1 MGSSIASLHSTE
13 CVRSVAVIDNQRLQR
28 SVDNCRTVWLVST
41 IRNSK
46 LDRPSLRCRDAQ
58 TNKLCPG
65 NRSCRT
71 VPGSFTGINVVT
83 VVIQVPCIGQRVS
96 EWSIHIVAAA
106 RIQIERVALVNHV
119 VPCHCN
125 RSVVYFDNRNGDAE
139 YLRTIHVQ
147 ATARASILQQDVE
160 GRRSSCIFASTVIQ
174 RAVRP
179 DLKHIEHKITGC
191 SSEIYRRPYWR
202 LGRFVQSRNWSRR
215 ERIDQWNIDV
225 LYQTFVL
232 ETVDQDS
239 RWNGAWCKSWTT
251 NRCVV
256 QWRYGN
262 HKRSGDTQI
271 VRRLTVIQLNSDCYC
286 PVNIQ
291 RGSVCQSGGCATD
304 RDRRE
309 TTCSKERGWSPGGV
323 LAHDGHV

>member
-13 CVRSVAVIDNQRLQR
+13 CVRSVAVIDNQSLQR
-28 SVDNCRTVWLVST
+28 GVDNSRTVRLVST
-41 IRNSK
+41 VRNSK
-46 LDRPSLRCRDAQ
+46 FDRPSLRCRDAQ
-58 TNKLCPG
+58 THKLGPG
-65 NRSCRT
+65 NRSCWT
-71 VPGSFTGINVVT
+71 ASGSFTGIGVVT
-83 VVIQVPCIGQRVS
+83 VVIQVPCIGQSISKR
-96 EWSIHIVAAA
+96 SIHIEAAA

-147 ATARASILQQDVE
+147 ATARATILQQDVE
-160 GRRSSCIFASTVIQ
+160 SRRASSIFASTVIQ
-174 RAVRP
+174 RSVRP
-179 DLKHIEHKITGC
+179 DLKHIKHKITGC
-191 SSEIYRRPYWR
+191 SRVIYRRPNWR
-202 LGRFVQSRNWSRR
+202 LGGLVQSRSRSGR
-215 ERIDQWNIDV
+215 KRIDQWNIDV
-225 LYQTFVL
+225 LYQTFIL

-239 RWNGAWCKSWTT
+239 RWNRACCEFRIT
-251 NRCVV
+251 NRSIV
-256 QWRYGN
+256 QRRYGN